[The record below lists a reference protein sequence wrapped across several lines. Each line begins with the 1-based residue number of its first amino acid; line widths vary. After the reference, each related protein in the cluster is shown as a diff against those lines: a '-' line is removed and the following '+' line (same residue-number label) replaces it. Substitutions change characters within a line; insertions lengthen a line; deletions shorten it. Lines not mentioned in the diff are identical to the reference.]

1 MASQSFVR
9 HALVFGLGSLL
20 LHAAGVLLVPL
31 YTRLLSP
38 EEFGILEVFNRVAEV
53 ASVCLLMGGLRQAV
67 VVLYGRTENERQR
80 QAVACT
86 SVVMLACGT
95 LLGAAAILAVLSQVG
110 DGLALGQPLLL
121 HLAVVA
127 LLLENICV
135 ALLAFSQLRLESVFF
150 VAVNCGHLLVR
161 VALCVLFVGWLGWGV
176 GGVVT
181 AALLTS
187 ALYAALVAGRE
198 LWRGPLRLD
207 LGYVWAMVR
216 FAVPLAPCGIC
227 FFLLNNGDRFFLL
240 SWAGEREVGLYAFGY
255 KLAAVVPLFSRGPL
269 MMTWGQRMFELAR
282 QPDAVAVFGRAFT
295 RILAAYVFVGLGLC
309 LLVDEAIAVVGGPA
323 FADSAA
329 VVAPVVLAYFFLAAA
344 DLMDSAFYVRGR
356 SGLKMCATLPSTAVA
371 VVAYAVLIPVAGA
384 MGAALAT
391 LAAFACH
398 ALTTR
403 LLSHRVFP
411 VRWEAGR
418 VTAMLALAVGLWLTS
433 HLLPRAAWAVPV
445 RVGLWALWPAVL
457 WATGLVNAAE
467 KAQIRSSLRA
477 CWTWLRRLRSDN
489 PKPPRLL
496 FEAERRGERGEEVL
510 STQYSVL
517 STAPSEAD
525 ATEEKTDALPGLVN
539 P

>member
-1 MASQSFVR
+1 M
-9 HALVFGLGSLL
+9 
-20 LHAAGVLLVPL
+20 
-31 YTRLLSP
+31 
-38 EEFGILEVFNRVAEV
+38 LEVFNRVAEV
-53 ASVCLLMGGLRQAV
+53 ASVCLLLGGLRQAV
-67 VVLYGRTENERQR
+67 VVLYGRTDNDPQR

-86 SVVMLACGT
+86 SVVLLACGT
-95 LLGAAAILAVLSQVG
+95 LLGAAAILVVLSQIG
-110 DGLALGQPLLL
+110 DGLALGHPLLL
-121 HLAVVA
+121 DLAVVA

-176 GGVVT
+176 AGVVT

-255 KLAAVVPLFSRGPL
+255 KLASVVPLFSRGPL

-282 QPDAVAVFGRAFT
+282 GPDAAAVFGRAFT
-295 RILAAYVFVGLGLC
+295 RILGAYVFVGLGLC

-418 VTAMLALAVGLWLTS
+418 VTAMLALAVGLWLTA
-433 HLLPRAAWAVPV
+433 HLLPRAAWTVPA

-467 KAQIRSSLRA
+467 KAQIRSALRA
-477 CWTWLRRLRSDN
+477 CWVRLRRLRPGGFAS
-489 PKPPRLL
+489 PGPL
-496 FEAERRGERGEEVL
+496 FEGERGEEVL
-510 STQYSVL
+510 STQYPVL
-517 STAPSEAD
+517 SQAPPEAG
-525 ATEEKTDALPGLVN
+525 ATEEKADALPEFVN